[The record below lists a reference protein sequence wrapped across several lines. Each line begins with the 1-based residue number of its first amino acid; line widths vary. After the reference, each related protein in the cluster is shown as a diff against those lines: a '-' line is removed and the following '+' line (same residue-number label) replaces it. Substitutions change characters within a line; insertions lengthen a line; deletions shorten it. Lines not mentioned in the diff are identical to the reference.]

1 MALTQAQRDAIKA
14 ALNLDTLD
22 TYASNPDSLIEQM
35 TPEQLLEGLKC
46 GTLSLEQ
53 LNYLFF
59 LGFTAT
65 EKSLAES
72 KAYTDG
78 QTTELAN
85 KLNFCNA
92 LSPRSGNL
100 LQADVQLDGSCKFY
114 YGVEPPADLLNQY
127 VDPSIGVDT
136 NPGTRALPL
145 RTIKKAVGRILGG
158 TYGNIYL
165 QESEVHTVKSSEA
178 WKNANINFYS
188 YGPGCDV
195 LIADNAMRS
204 CNWSFYGA
212 KIAPKARIQFNHTSL
227 TASGKLAGRC
237 IGVGAGNICTF
248 YGIDFNTAFGG
259 TDLYIGSGWEAG
271 LGSNLGGSG
280 DGQTYRFFDCTATI
294 NDGYLVA
301 FMENTS
307 VSFTRTQIVKI
318 GNGFAML
325 NQGNGQIECIANPI
339 GSVCG
344 SYLWNNGINAITL
357 KSDFMSGFPTGT
369 PTYKNVISRTL

>member
-1 MALTQAQRDAIKA
+1 MALTPEQRQAIYDAIVMGD
-14 ALNLDTLD
+14 LDNF
-22 TYASNPDSLIEQM
+22 ASNQNSLVEEM
-35 TPEQLLEGLKC
+35 TPDQIKQGLTC
-46 GTLSLEQ
+46 GALKLEQ
-53 LNYLFF
+53 LNF
-59 LGFTAT
+59 LLLRGLLASQKA
-65 EKSLAES
+65 EAES
-72 KAYTDG
+72 KAYTDA
-78 QTTELAN
+78 QTTILNN
-85 KLNFCNA
+85 KFNFCDA

-100 LQADVQLDGSCKFY
+100 LQADVQPDGSCKFY
-114 YGVEPPADLLNQY
+114 YGIEPPADLLNQY

-204 CNWSFYGA
+204 CNWGFFGA
-212 KIAPKARIQFNHTSL
+212 KIAPKARIQFNHTGLS
-227 TASGKLAGRC
+227 ASGKLMGRC
-237 IGVGAGNICTF
+237 IGVGAGNIGSF
-248 YGIDFNTAFGG
+248 YGIDFSTAFGG

-271 LGSNLGGSG
+271 IGSNLGGSA

-301 FMENTS
+301 FMDNTS
-307 VSFTRTQIVKI
+307 VSLMRTEIKKV

-325 NQGNGQIECIANPI
+325 NQGNGQIECAANPI

-344 SYLWNNGINAITL
+344 SYLWNNGIDAITL
-357 KSDFMSGFPTGT
+357 KSNFMSGFPTGT